1 MLSKFVL
8 EQEKK
13 KPESVSSMT
22 IQEEEKSAL
31 DDEKSTVSRLSK
43 SIMNMLG
50 VEIDDDNDDG
60 MSSGAWTLD
69 ESEYI
74 VCRRGSM

>member
-1 MLSKFVL
+1 MANQVKMNAGIQGMLSKFVL

-22 IQEEEKSAL
+22 IREEEKSAL
-31 DDEKSTVSRLSK
+31 DEKSTVSRLSK

-50 VEIDDDNDDG
+50 V
-60 MSSGAWTLD
+60 
-69 ESEYI
+69 
-74 VCRRGSM
+74 